1 MSFMLLLNTHMFL
14 LILDEKIFSV
24 NYIIVSSYCFVFFTA
39 LQHFA
44 EWPSTRPICVH
55 AEAKT
60 TAAVILMAE
69 LYKKPIHVC
78 HVARKEEV
86 RL

>member
-1 MSFMLLLNTHMFL
+1 M
-14 LILDEKIFSV
+14 
-24 NYIIVSSYCFVFFTA
+24 
-39 LQHFA
+39 
-44 EWPSTRPICVH
+44 H
-55 AEAKT
+55 AEGRT

-86 RL
+86 SGQRSYWQDLIEWICCE

>member
-1 MSFMLLLNTHMFL
+1 MSITLFLDARMFL
-14 LILDEKIFSV
+14 LILDDKIFRV
-24 NYIIVSSYCFVFFTA
+24 NYIIISSCFFFTA